1 MIENLLNRL
10 EKVKEKKANQW
21 VACCPAHSDTTPSLA
36 IAQTLDGRILLKC
49 WSGCSALDV
58 ISAVGLDWSALFP
71 PKDNYKSI
79 MDHLKNKKPN
89 VDDYVVAA
97 YQSDQGNSKK
107 VSQQDKERYRKALTN
122 LSKIN
127 T

>member
-1 MIENLLNRL
+1 VIENLLNRL

-49 WSGCSALDV
+49 WSGCSALDI
-58 ISAVGLDWSALFP
+58 ISAIGLDWSALFP

-79 MDHLKNKKPN
+79 MDHLTNRKPN

-97 YQSDQGNSKK
+97 YRSDQSNGKK
-107 VSQQDKERYRKALTN
+107 VSQKDKERYRRALAN
-122 LSKIN
+122 DKRN
-127 T
+127 

>member
-49 WSGCSALDV
+49 WSGCSALDI
-58 ISAVGLDWSALFP
+58 ISAIGLDWSALFP

-79 MDHLKNKKPN
+79 MDHLTNRKPN

-97 YQSDQGNSKK
+97 YRSDQSNGKK
-107 VSQQDKERYRKALTN
+107 VSQKDKERYRRALAN
-122 LSKIN
+122 DKRN
-127 T
+127 

>member
-1 MIENLLNRL
+1 MIENLLSRL
-10 EKVKEKKANQW
+10 EKVKAKKANQW

-58 ISAVGLDWSALFP
+58 ISAIGLDWSALFP

-79 MDHLKNKKPN
+79 MDHLTNRKPN

-97 YQSDQGNSKK
+97 YRSDQSNGKK
-107 VSQQDKERYRKALTN
+107 VSQQDKERYRRALAN
-122 LSKIN
+122 DKRN
-127 T
+127 